1 MKLKSIFLTIFLS
14 LFLFSFFSIAKADDH
29 LHTVSGSVT
38 GCTSKHAV
46 HVLIYEESGFKGMNH
61 SQESIYNP
69 EKGSDCN
76 ISFSMQ
82 VPSGPYA
89 LASFEDKNGNGELDF
104 FFFIPKE
111 PAGFYQFSGMG
122 APKFDKMKVEVNSDI
137 DNIEIVLP

>member
-1 MKLKSIFLTIFLS
+1 MNLRVISITTIL
-14 LFLFSFFSIAKADDH
+14 SFFLLSFFNIAKAVDH

-38 GCTSKHAV
+38 GCSSKHAV

-69 EKGSDCN
+69 KKGTDCN
-76 ISFSMQ
+76 ISFSME

-122 APKFDKMKVEVNSDI
+122 APKFDKMKVDVNSDI

>member
-1 MKLKSIFLTIFLS
+1 MNSRLILVSTFLS
-14 LFLFSFFSIAKADDH
+14 FFLLSFFNIAKADDH

-38 GCTSKHAV
+38 GCSSKHAV

-76 ISFSMQ
+76 ISFSME

-111 PAGFYQFSGMG
+111 PAGFYQVRS
-122 APKFDKMKVEVNSDI
+122 
-137 DNIEIVLP
+137 

>member
-1 MKLKSIFLTIFLS
+1 MKSKSILLTIFLS
-14 LFLFSFFSIAKADDH
+14 LFLFSFFNISHADDH

-38 GCTSKHAV
+38 GCSSKHAV

-61 SQESIYNP
+61 SQESIYKP
-69 EKGSDCN
+69 EKGSHCN

-104 FFFIPKE
+104 F
-111 PAGFYQFSGMG
+111 
-122 APKFDKMKVEVNSDI
+122 
-137 DNIEIVLP
+137 